1 VKTVMELKDKSKRLE
16 VIKGEPPNSMNPP
29 DGCRFNPRC
38 QFARDIC
45 RKEKPDYKK
54 IEGSAGRWVRCYFP
68 LE

>member
-1 VKTVMELKDKSKRLE
+1 MELKDKSKRLE

-38 QFARDIC
+38 QFTRDIC